1 MCGLSSSHLS
11 FVIWNQ
17 QRDILI
23 GGFQLLF
30 IFLICVSE
38 HNVSLSCT
46 VKKSPKEYVVQLKGW
61 FLDAS
66 KICLGWWKALQKL
79 EEQGRGTE
87 DEEGCRIPIYFD
99 QFSNGLA
106 SSDVVVATKLFS
118 FSHRSGQYLPQVV
131 FAAGELVDRL
141 LATAASWKVLQL
153 IQNGSSRG

>member
-23 GGFQLLF
+23 GGFQLFF

-46 VKKSPKEYVVQLKGW
+46 VKKSPKEYVVQLKAW

-66 KICLGWWKALQKL
+66 KICLG
-79 EEQGRGTE
+79 
-87 DEEGCRIPIYFD
+87 
-99 QFSNGLA
+99 
-106 SSDVVVATKLFS
+106 
-118 FSHRSGQYLPQVV
+118 
-131 FAAGELVDRL
+131 
-141 LATAASWKVLQL
+141 
-153 IQNGSSRG
+153 